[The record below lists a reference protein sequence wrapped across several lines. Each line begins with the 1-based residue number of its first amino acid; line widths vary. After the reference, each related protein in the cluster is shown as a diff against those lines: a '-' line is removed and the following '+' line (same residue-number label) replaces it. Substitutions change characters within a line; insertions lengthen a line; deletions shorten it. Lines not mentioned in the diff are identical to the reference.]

1 MDNKKL
7 KRLMTDLAK
16 GKVSQKEVDLLINP
30 IKVENSSVKTA
41 ENHTQTRKTKSL
53 GGKK

>member
-1 MDNKKL
+1 
-7 KRLMTDLAK
+7 MTDLAK